1 MAEENELIRTVT
13 HVLQEM
19 TDEDICRLL
28 QKYFNAIGK
37 DPMSI
42 GCMEEL
48 NTNFGDSKT
57 YVIKNLSDNFNTKH
71 SFYFITP
78 DKMFHSFNS
87 INDTPAI
94 GCVIPEMEDYMVEH
108 RNSLGNLKLEK
119 IFASER
125 QLDHKKMKTFE
136 VLQAMDDEELCRI
149 FNHVFSRLRVRHV
162 IGHMNNIDAALNGY
176 KMRDIFLMLD
186 DDFNPHDN
194 FYSFKPGV
202 SRISSFNNIK
212 ESDFYYEKI
221 SLVVDY
227 MVENNCQVNNSN
239 F

>member
-1 MAEENELIRTVT
+1 MTDENELIRTVT

-19 TDEDICRLL
+19 TDEDICKLS

-42 GCMEEL
+42 GRMEEL
-48 NTNFGDSKT
+48 NTNFSDSKT

-78 DKMFHSFNS
+78 DEMFHSFNS
-87 INDTPAI
+87 INDSPAI

-108 RNSLGNLKLEK
+108 RNSLGNPKLEK
-119 IFASER
+119 VFASER

-136 VLQAMDDEELCRI
+136 ALQTMNDEELCRI
-149 FNHVFSRLRVRHV
+149 FNLVFSRLRLRYV
-162 IGHMNNIDAALNGY
+162 IGYMNNIDEALSGY

-186 DDFNPHDN
+186 DDFSPHDN
-194 FYSFKPGV
+194 FYSFEPGM
-202 SRISSFNNIK
+202 SRISSFNNMK

-221 SLVVDY
+221 GLVVDY
-227 MVENNCQVNNSN
+227 MVENNCQVNN
-239 F
+239 FKF